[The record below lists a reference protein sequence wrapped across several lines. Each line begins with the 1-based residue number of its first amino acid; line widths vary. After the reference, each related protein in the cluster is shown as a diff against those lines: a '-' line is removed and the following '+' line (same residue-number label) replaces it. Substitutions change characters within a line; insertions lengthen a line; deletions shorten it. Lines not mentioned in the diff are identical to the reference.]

1 MAKLRADRAE
11 ALAWLVPMAGVGWAA
26 WNLRGGYF
34 FYDDWAMIDRVLH
47 TTPVEGMTTGYN
59 GHLWMLQDWI
69 YRIQVFWFGV
79 DDNTFIRGVFLC
91 SLLLLHLSLATLL
104 RTSGLSRASSMMLGG
119 LLTYLGAGAE
129 NFMWPVQSSATLSVA
144 AGVAAAAV
152 ALRRPEPA
160 PAHIVAVG
168 LLSLLSVGLDSAM
181 ALMAVTLASVVTLLA
196 WRGGRGSG
204 RLAVV
209 PAVFALGLWILLAD
223 RGPSSPADAQ
233 TRAAFFVRLVLHA
246 SGGLFGLG
254 QKAGAIVLIL
264 SIALIAIG
272 IRKRYLDRR
281 HHIMLAAGT
290 AAALVVAAALTLA
303 RAGIVGL
310 DFTYGSRYL
319 HNIIIPLTLAAAPAL
334 AATCRRITPTRAP
347 ALIGHALILT
357 AFLLGLVPK
366 QGFASTFQRYN
377 LETRDGIRTAAIVI
391 RQGCP
396 SGVPPDAASTP
407 LDFIGPQVSTQ
418 LIRELLDRGLLEAPP
433 PDRRDPAIVTRM
445 CGNRGNS
452 GDRSGIGAIQDLGR

>member
-1 MAKLRADRAE
+1 
-11 ALAWLVPMAGVGWAA
+11 
-26 WNLRGGYF
+26 
-34 FYDDWAMIDRVLH
+34 
-47 TTPVEGMTTGYN
+47 
-59 GHLWMLQDWI
+59 
-69 YRIQVFWFGV
+69 
-79 DDNTFIRGVFLC
+79 
-91 SLLLLHLSLATLL
+91 
-104 RTSGLSRASSMMLGG
+104 MLGG

-129 NFMWPVQSSATLSVA
+129 NFMWPLQSSATLSVA
-144 AGVAAAAV
+144 AGVAAAAI
-152 ALRRPEPA
+152 ALRRPEPE

-181 ALMAVTLASVVTLLA
+181 ALMAVPLASVVTLLA

-209 PAVFALGLWILLAD
+209 PAVLALGLWILWAD
-223 RGPSSPADAQ
+223 RGPSFPADAQ

-254 QKAGAIVLIL
+254 QKAGVIVLIL
-264 SIALIAIG
+264 SIAMIAIG
-272 IRKRYLDRR
+272 IRKRCLDRP

-290 AAALVVAAALTLA
+290 AAALVVTVALTMA
-303 RAGIVGL
+303 RAGIEGL
-310 DFTYGSRYL
+310 DFTTGGRYL
-319 HNIIIPLTLAAAPAL
+319 HNVIIPLTLAAAPAL
-334 AATCRRITPTRAP
+334 AAACRGLTPALAP
-347 ALIGHALILT
+347 VPAASLALIGHALIVA

-377 LETRDGIRTAAIVI
+377 RETRDGIRGAAALI

-396 SGVPPDAASTP
+396 SGAPPDAASTP

-418 LIRELLDRGLLEAPP
+418 LIRELLDRGLLDAPP
-433 PDRRDPAIVTRM
+433 PDRLDPAIVIRM

-452 GDRSGIGAIQDLGR
+452 GDRSGIGAIRDLGR